1 MSVTSL
7 GMPTPNRSGEDLEY
21 EMFAERLSDA
31 DRKRFVSDLVA
42 MYRRKKGVSNG
53 TTTQRYHRSRQ

>member
-53 TTTQRYHRSRQ
+53 TTT

>member
-7 GMPTPNRSGEDLEY
+7 GVPTPNRSGEDLDY

-31 DRKRFVSDLVA
+31 DRKQFVSDLVA
-42 MYRRKKGVSNG
+42 LYRRKKGMTNG
-53 TTTQRYHRSRQ
+53 TTT